1 MLMLIEVPPCR
12 PLSKQFKRVCCAPVA
27 QMDRAL
33 ASGAKGRGF
42 ESLLARHLFPGPTR
56 RHGLHN
62 VPPTRV
68 AIPSLMAGGP
78 AASAKDGFVGAPRV
92 GVTRGSSLSVVL
104 SRLSGPRDQWSPI
117 RAPLSH
123 KKESYSISTRRNSAP
138 VRDSRDSRACTR
150 VSLVSCACCKH

>member
-42 ESLLARHLFPGPTR
+42 ESLLARHLFPGPAR

-62 VPPTRV
+62 APGAHSMPRT
-68 AIPSLMAGGP
+68 AQGATAGR
-78 AASAKDGFVGAPRV
+78 ASTNAKAGDWKKI
-92 GVTRGSSLSVVL
+92 GSDLSPHVH
-104 SRLSGPRDQWSPI
+104 SGKRW
-117 RAPLSH
+117 L
-123 KKESYSISTRRNSAP
+123 N
-138 VRDSRDSRACTR
+138 
-150 VSLVSCACCKH
+150 